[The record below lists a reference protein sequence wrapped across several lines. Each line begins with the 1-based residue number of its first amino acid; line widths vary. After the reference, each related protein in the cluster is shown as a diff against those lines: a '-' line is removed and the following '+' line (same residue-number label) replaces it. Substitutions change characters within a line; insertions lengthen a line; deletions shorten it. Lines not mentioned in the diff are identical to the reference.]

1 MGHLR
6 PKGSALNPRTHSLL
20 IPYPPFMTL
29 GRHVG
34 LPLRIHQSIHP
45 ERDFIFT
52 PVPKGFP

>member
-6 PKGSALNPRTHSLL
+6 PKGSALNQRTHSLL

-34 LPLRIHQSIHP
+34 LPLHIHP
-45 ERDFIFT
+45 ST
-52 PVPKGFP
+52 P

>member
-20 IPYPPFMTL
+20 IPCPPFMTL

-45 ERDFIFT
+45 PRAGLYIHAS
-52 PVPKGFP
+52 P